1 MARTA
6 VRRGAAD
13 LYHRDLY
20 SWSLEQARALRKR
33 RLGALDFE
41 NLADE
46 VENLAKSEVRE
57 LTSYAARILEHFC
70 KFAHWT
76 WLRQGNERIW
86 RAEVDA
92 YRGRAART
100 LRGSPGLKPILGQI
114 LEDAWDDARR
124 ELVKEAA
131 KSAISD
137 THFARF
143 TGLGKQA
150 YPAVCPWTFEQVM
163 DENFWPEPTEF

>member
-6 VRRGAAD
+6 VKRGTAE
-13 LYHRDLY
+13 LYRRDLY
-20 SWSLEQARALRKR
+20 SWSLEQACALRER
-33 RLGALDFE
+33 RLVALDFE

-70 KFAHWT
+70 KFVHWA

-100 LRGSPGLKPILGQI
+100 LRGSPGLKAILGQI
-114 LEDAWDDARR
+114 LEDAWDDARW

-131 KSAISD
+131 KSATSD
-137 THFARF
+137 AHFTSIA
-143 TGLGKQA
+143 GLGKQA
-150 YPAVCPWTFEQVM
+150 YPAVCPWTFDQVM
-163 DENFWPEPTEF
+163 DENFWPN

>member
-6 VRRGAAD
+6 VRRGAAG
-13 LYHRDLY
+13 LYMRDLY
-20 SWSLEQARALRKR
+20 SWSLEQARVLRER

-46 VENLAKSEVRE
+46 VENLAKSEVRQ

-70 KFAHWT
+70 KFAHWA

-100 LRGSPGLKPILGQI
+100 LRGSPELKAILGQI

-124 ELVKEAA
+124 ELAKEVA
-131 KSAISD
+131 KSAISEP
-137 THFARF
+137 HFAHIA
-143 TGLGKQA
+143 GLGKQA
-150 YPAVCPWTFEQVM
+150 YPAVCPWTFYQVM
-163 DENFWPEPTEF
+163 GENFWPKPAQV